1 MKKLLISGILAC
13 MALVVSP
20 AWAESKVG
28 YVDLQQVV
36 DQSAYSQ
43 RLREK
48 IKEEMMPTGQEIQA
62 LSAQVQQLTNKLRQD
77 GMTMQKSDRQ
87 KLERNIRSK
96 SMEAKLRQENFRE
109 ETKMREQEALS
120 QVSQRAI
127 EEVEKIAQGEGYNLV
142 VHSDAVIYAT
152 EAIDLTD
159 QVAKAMD

>member
-1 MKKLLISGILAC
+1 MKKLVISGILAC
-13 MALVVSP
+13 MACVVSP

-48 IKEEMMPTGQEIQA
+48 IKEEMMPMGQEIQA
-62 LSAQVQQLTNKLRQD
+62 LSAQVQQLSNKLRQD

-127 EEVEKIAQGEGYNLV
+127 EEVEKIARSEGYNLV